1 MLTSNLEL
9 YRESIKALHS
19 NPTIPLDLSL
29 TSILNQMS
37 NPFNTNPSD
46 DPSRSPNTTTLI
58 LQSPTNSTAQAQAII
73 QVDPTV
79 QLLLDEVERVK
90 KNKLAESTRDQYRA
104 ANVSCIIF
112 LFTHFTH
119 IFHEE
124 FVIKY
129 TDFTENCNS
138 SRQLTRAIAN
148 SLGANNICP
157 FAVNKFE
164 AKMFLAYLVHL
175 KHGDGSYYSTS
186 YYETKKSAFLNLIQE
201 SGNELA
207 PEIIKEFNL
216 TMISLRKTIATY
228 NAKHGIKPVEGK
240 EHMSFQCYRLTCQ
253 LLVEDGSAEAVS
265 ALAFLTLQWNL
276 IARAETV
283 GLINFSQLSWEN
295 DHLKI
300 FFPKHKSDQIGLTK
314 DEARHIYS
322 NPLMPEVCPIRAMA
336 AYALTFPEVFRDGK
350 KVFPGEKS
358 HNRFDQEFKRI
369 LSLHDND
376 YLNINVVYSDL
387 GTHSIR
393 KGGATYCCAG
403 VHPGPPVISV
413 CLRAGWTIGRV
424 KERYLKY
431 ENAGDELVG
440 RTLTGIPPTSVDFGI
455 SHVYFKS
462 NSRYYEQV
470 EEFLSVCFSVTHPK
484 LTGLSRVLLASY
496 IYHESWTKENQ
507 HQASPLFNSTYYSFD
522 VVYPDRKDFVA
533 TALPW
538 ENKHDAPVLTGIPI
552 HCSLLNKIMEIYE
565 MQKALPEEMLK
576 RFVEEL
582 DQRNI
587 GNGSVNANRIIERIE
602 QSNQD
607 LKESLL
613 HHLGDPKPQE
623 NEEALV
629 INEAVLNSNGNDSS
643 LRTSEH
649 RPASV
654 PLLSSADGVWA
665 HFWGGK
671 VRALPFDF
679 RFPKRQTLYS
689 LWMNWHL
696 PNISQKICP
705 YKTLRANDV
714 RHICRG
720 QNKLLEMRMVVQV
733 MINKLMENTDLY
745 DVYQSGCKN
754 YHTLGDIYDKVKH
767 VFLDRMTAKKKSRFG
782 QLSWETFVREARRIK
797 MNAPVQSRPA
807 MTMDA
812 NEQVRTPKRKA
823 QHSSTNAE
831 HNNIQNQIPPST
843 SSPNISSPT
852 SPHAAAIGSPPIRSP
867 PIRSPPIKSMSR
879 ISLFNFGIVS
889 PERPLSQT
897 HTQQSMNEK
906 RTATKRTKRKTSSKT
921 KPKTT
926 NRKRKKKTEKNLN
939 SNQLFDVNFRLN
951 NQISNKPSKDELT
964 LDSNGKFK
972 SIKCPNCKALPTQH
986 RCHFEITNGFLYEGK
1001 HICGRAIC
1009 PNCCKT
1015 EGIWRCKYHS

>member
-1 MLTSNLEL
+1 ML
-9 YRESIKALHS
+9 K
-19 NPTIPLDLSL
+19 
-29 TSILNQMS
+29 
-37 NPFNTNPSD
+37 PFNTSPSD
-46 DPSRSPNTTTLI
+46 EPGRSPNTTTLI
-58 LQSPTNSTAQAQAII
+58 LQTPTNSTTQAQAII
-73 QVDPTV
+73 QYDSRVS
-79 QLLLDEVERVK
+79 LLLDEVERVK

-112 LFTHFTH
+112 LFTNFSH
-119 IFHEE
+119 IFHED

-129 TDFTENCNS
+129 ANFTENCTS

-148 SLGANNICP
+148 SLGDNNICP

-175 KHGDGSYYSTS
+175 KHSDGSYYSTS
-186 YYETKKSAFLNLIQE
+186 YYETKKSAFLNLIEE

-216 TMISLRKTIATY
+216 TIISLKKTIASY
-228 NAKHGIKPVEGK
+228 NAKHGIKPAEGK
-240 EHMSFQCYRLTCQ
+240 DHMSFQCYRLTCQ

-283 GLINFSQLSWEN
+283 GLINFSQLYWED

-322 NPLMPEVCPIRAMA
+322 NPLMPEVCPIRALA
-336 AYALTFPEVFRDGK
+336 AYALTFPQVFRDGK
-350 KVFPGEKS
+350 KIFPGEAS

-369 LSLHDND
+369 MELHDND

-462 NSRYYEQV
+462 DSRYYQQI
-470 EEFLSVCFSVTHPK
+470 EEFLSVCFSVILPK
-484 LTGLSRVLLASY
+484 LTGFSRVLLASF
-496 IYHESWTKENQ
+496 IYHESWTRENQ
-507 HQASPLFNSTYYSFD
+507 HPASPLFNSTYYSFD
-522 VVYPDRKDFVA
+522 IVYPNRKDFVS

-576 RFVEEL
+576 RFVQEL

-613 HHLGDPKPQE
+613 HHLGDPKPKE
-623 NEEALV
+623 HDEALV

-643 LRTSEH
+643 SRTSEH

-671 VRALPFDF
+671 VRALPYDF

-696 PNISQKICP
+696 PNISKKICP
-705 YKTLRANDV
+705 YKILRANDV
-714 RHICRG
+714 GHICRG

-745 DVYQSGCKN
+745 DIYQSGCKN
-754 YHTLGDIYDKVKH
+754 FHTLGDIYDKVKH
-767 VFLDRMTAKKKSRFG
+767 VFLDRMTDKKKSRFG
-782 QLSWETFVREARRIK
+782 QLSWETFVREARSIK
-797 MNAPVQSRPA
+797 MNAPIQPRPVITMDA
-807 MTMDA
+807 NEQVRTSTRKAQHSSNVPIQPRPVITMDA
-812 NEQVRTPKRKA
+812 NEQVRTPTRKA
-823 QHSSTNAE
+823 QHSSNVQ
-831 HNNIQNQIPPST
+831 HKNIQNQVPPST
-843 SSPNISSPT
+843 SPNPATKTLLSQ
-852 SPHAAAIGSPPIRSP
+852 
-867 PIRSPPIKSMSR
+867 
-879 ISLFNFGIVS
+879 FGIVS
-889 PERPLSQT
+889 PDKPTPQRRKQPSIKR
-897 HTQQSMNEK
+897 NNRKRIAKK
-906 RTATKRTKRKTSSKT
+906 RTSTRYVTSKSTSSKSAQQQKST
-921 KPKTT
+921 SSTRQYTSRKKRTQINKSSSVGLFDKEFKQKTT
-926 NRKRKKKTEKNLN
+926 ITNKATEKELELN
-939 SNQLFDVNFRLN
+939 
-951 NQISNKPSKDELT
+951 E
-964 LDSNGKFK
+964 NGHFK
-972 SIKCPNCKALPTQH
+972 SILCTTCSKLPTQH
-986 RCHFEITNGFLYEGK
+986 RCQFELKDGFSHNGRT
-1001 HICGRAIC
+1001 ICGIAVC
-1009 PNCCKT
+1009 PNCCT
-1015 EGIWRCKYHS
+1015 SEGVWRCRYHA